1 MIILNTAIE
10 SVFYQFGVQV
20 FGSFEL
26 FGLVLLIGVVMLLLL
41 LNMPPIFVFSGGAM
55 VLIGILAWSGI
66 FRSIF
71 ALFLVI
77 VGVLISML
85 FWNLFKTG
93 A

>member
-1 MIILNTAIE
+1 MIILNSAVE
-10 SVFYQFGVQV
+10 SIFYQFGINV

-26 FGLVLLIGVVMLLLL
+26 FGLVLLISIVMLLLL
-41 LNMPPIFVFSGGAM
+41 LNMPPVFVFSAGAM
-55 VLIGILAWSGI
+55 VLVGIMAWSGI

-71 ALFLVI
+71 ALFIVI
-77 VGVLISML
+77 TAVLIALL